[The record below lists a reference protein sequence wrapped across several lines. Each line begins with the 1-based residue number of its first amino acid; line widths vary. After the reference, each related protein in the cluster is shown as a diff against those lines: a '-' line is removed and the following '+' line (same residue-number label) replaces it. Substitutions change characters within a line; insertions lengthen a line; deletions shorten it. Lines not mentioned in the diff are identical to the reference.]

1 LQIWVHKTKG
11 TMIII
16 KTKTG
21 QALVNDKEI
30 ISVSHN
36 REAHIAYVSKP
47 NMGTLSMLARK
58 PIEHVESVNYI
69 NDQTGKEWK
78 DNGSEVLYLRKQIE
92 SLKQELSYQ
101 SEITKRIKERLR
113 QLGHECVQWVQYYHK
128 DMPDEVCKQMRNRG
142 EEEKAYVNNDEDL
155 MYRREWMP
163 QHQKPEQIEADEVAR
178 LNAQIEDQDAKIRE
192 LTLERDHLKA
202 QQKFNESV
210 CDPTKDVKPSWWQ
223 RFLSLFN

>member
-1 LQIWVHKTKG
+1 
-11 TMIII
+11 MIII
-16 KTKTG
+16 KTKKG

-47 NMGTLSMLARK
+47 NMGTLWRHQP

-78 DNGSEVLYLRKQIE
+78 DNGSEIEYLRREME
-92 SLKQELSYQ
+92 SLKLELSCQ
-101 SEITKRIKERLR
+101 SEITNRTKERLR
-113 QLGHECVQWVQYYHK
+113 QLGHECVQWVQYYNK

-142 EEEKAYVNNDEDL
+142 EEEKAYVNNGEDWQ
-155 MYRREWMP
+155 YRREWMQ

-178 LNAQIEDQDAKIRE
+178 LNAQIEEQDAQIRQ
-192 LTLERDHLKA
+192 LTLERDQLKA

-223 RFLSLFN
+223 RFLSAVGN